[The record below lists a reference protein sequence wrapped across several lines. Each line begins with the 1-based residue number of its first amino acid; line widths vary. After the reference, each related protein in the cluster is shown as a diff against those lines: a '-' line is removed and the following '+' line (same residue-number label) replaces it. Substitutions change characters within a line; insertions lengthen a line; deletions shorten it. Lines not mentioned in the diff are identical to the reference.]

1 MARYRC
7 GAVRISLGQ
16 VGMARGCADL
26 AQSPVREASGG
37 VGLHGRPAAAV
48 CILRSGVADPASMLG
63 LVLGRRRR
71 AVAHRPARSGH
82 VQAGSW
88 LRRVVGEVRGCG
100 CCSCV
105 RVGHDLYLP
114 DGGGAR
120 LLLDG
125 GGRLHPRLDAG
136 CRTRYGL
143 CRPVVEEEGWWSC
156 TVVVCSPDGG
166 YAWSSGGT
174 GRPRPTA
181 CEWVHRVKAW
191 PMLAGRRLPRASLFS
206 LEASFGFF
214 TAYAHGS
221 CSSGESPHP
230 DAGSGDGVVFSVVP
244 LLRRRLEALDPL
256 WCFL

>member
-136 CRTRYGL
+136 AGPDMVSAGPSSRRKAGGPAQWWCARRMGDMRGPVEVWVDLGL
-143 CRPVVEEEGWWSC
+143 LHVSGC
-156 TVVVCSPDGG
+156 TG
-166 YAWSSGGT
+166 
-174 GRPRPTA
+174 
-181 CEWVHRVKAW
+181 
-191 PMLAGRRLPRASLFS
+191 
-206 LEASFGFF
+206 
-214 TAYAHGS
+214 
-221 CSSGESPHP
+221 
-230 DAGSGDGVVFSVVP
+230 
-244 LLRRRLEALDPL
+244 
-256 WCFL
+256 